1 VEVVNKNAP
10 KAYYELQE
18 EGKLKLR
25 TYAWMYVTDNADA
38 KTEIARIAA
47 ERMRPSPLNLSEHS
61 D

>member
-38 KTEIARIAA
+38 
-47 ERMRPSPLNLSEHS
+47 
-61 D
+61 